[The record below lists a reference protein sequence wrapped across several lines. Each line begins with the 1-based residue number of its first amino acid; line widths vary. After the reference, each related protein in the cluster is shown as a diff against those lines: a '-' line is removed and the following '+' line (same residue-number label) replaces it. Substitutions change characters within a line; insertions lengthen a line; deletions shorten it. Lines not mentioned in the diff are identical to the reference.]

1 MKHRM
6 FLPLSI
12 AALFVVLMF
21 GVACGNTAA
30 PPPATAPAAKATT
43 APRKSATP
51 AARATKNATSAP
63 GAGTPTKDTL
73 DDSQGNGATADA
85 TITPGGPTLTP
96 DVLNDSPANGT
107 PRTPK
112 TPKTKPAATQA
123 SRPPTVTLAV
133 IPLMPSGNDST
144 VWSGGATTEQIA
156 QVKQYFTG
164 RQVLF
169 TWVEGG
175 TGATGTLYSQ
185 TVEHCD
191 NHYITRGSS
200 DQLVLGTQQ
209 TGTWREEGSWDV
221 APDGDQILLSYHSTG
236 DRTQTVPV
244 GIQSN
249 GDVFALNTGLVLKRQ
264 GPAVCE

>member
-1 MKHRM
+1 MKYKM
-6 FLPLSI
+6 LLPLTM
-12 AALFVVLMF
+12 AALIVVLILT
-21 GVACGNTAA
+21 VACGNSAA
-30 PPPATAPAAKATT
+30 PATATTPSQKATT
-43 APRKSATP
+43 ARKSATP
-51 AARATKNATSAP
+51 AAGATKKATSAP
-63 GAGTPTKDTL
+63 GAGTPTKDSL

-96 DVLNDSPANGT
+96 DTLDDSPANGT
-107 PRTPK
+107 RTPK
-112 TPKTKPAATQA
+112 TPKAAPTQA
-123 SRPPTVTLAV
+123 LRPPAVTLAV
-133 IPLMPSGNDST
+133 MPLMPAGNDST
-144 VWSGGATTEQIA
+144 VWSGGATAEQIS
-156 QVKQYFTG
+156 QVKQYFAG

-191 NHYITRGSS
+191 NHYVSRGNS

-209 TGTWREEGSWDV
+209 TGTWRDEGSWDV
-221 APDGDQILLSYHSTG
+221 VPDGDQILLSYQSLSNT
-236 DRTQTVPV
+236 TQTIPV

-249 GDVFALNTGLVLKRQ
+249 GDVFALNTGLVVKRQ